1 MIKKHNN
8 SKLNVLLLACSIFA
22 LCSLI
27 GLGTVFANV
36 KASAPAPTEPP
47 VATESPVYAAMDSF
61 DNLVAEPIAQA
72 QDVLKNA
79 KRVFWIPDDAQIA
92 PKPNDACYG
101 EATDPSTLQW
111 LLDAA
116 AELLDGQETVF
127 STDIEIYPGSTIT
140 YYLDESIF
148 VVTWQELLDK
158 YCYTFSEVKIMHPS
172 QFRRHL
178 ANNEYDSD
186 YIHPVSRMAG
196 MTNAV
201 LATSAD
207 FYLGRN
213 HGIIVYQG
221 EVKRT
226 EHADLVDTCF
236 IDEDGNMILTHA
248 DEILGDEAAQAF
260 VDANNIDFS
269 LAFGPILIKD
279 GQRCDPA
286 TYYLGEVNKNYPRAA
301 LCQKDD
307 LHYVFVAANA
317 KGSNKKSPTIRKFTD
332 NIEKLNCSQVY
343 TLDGGRTVTISMN
356 GKAKNPLR
364 ESERWISDIIYFA
377 TAIPSAE
384 PLTEESQP

>member
-1 MIKKHNN
+1 MKKKDT
-8 SKLNVLLLACSIFA
+8 SVKLNILLIVCIIFA
-22 LCSLI
+22 LFSVV
-27 GLGTVFANV
+27 GLGIVLLSV
-36 KASAPAPTEPP
+36 KMSESVPTDPPA
-47 VATESPVYAAMDSF
+47 ATEAPVHAIMDAF
-61 DNLVAEPIAQA
+61 DYLISEPISQT
-72 QDVLKNA
+72 QEILRNA
-79 KRVFWIPDDAQIA
+79 KRVFWISENAQIA
-92 PKPNDACYG
+92 PKPNEACYG

-111 LLDAA
+111 LLDDA

-236 IDEDGNMILTHA
+236 IDEYGNMILTHA
-248 DEILGDEAAQAF
+248 GEILGDEAAQAF

-317 KGSNKKSPTIRKFTD
+317 KGSNKNSPTIRKFTD
-332 NIEKLNCSQVY
+332 NIEKLNCKQVY
-343 TLDGGRTVTISMN
+343 TLDGGRTATISMN

-384 PLTEESQP
+384 PLPDVTQ